1 MTSAIGRAGG
11 RVFGLLVALLIPRP
25 PVRLTAQSAGTLL
38 AVLPGSARAAGMG
51 GAGAAIVGDAGAIFA
66 HPAALA
72 TIHHLALEGS
82 DESFPPGSTPSIG
95 APALRVTR
103 FPWGAG

>member
-1 MTSAIGRAGG
+1 MTSAIGRSGG
-11 RVFGLLVALLIPRP
+11 RVVGLLVALLTARS

-66 HPAALA
+66 NPAALA
-72 TIHHLALEGS
+72 TIHHLAVEGS
-82 DESFPPGSTPSIG
+82 YESFPSGSTLSIG
-95 APALRVTR
+95 
-103 FPWGAG
+103 